1 MGELEINVFVPPPPP
16 PTSEQSTKE
25 KDLFPQ
31 KPGNLVFY
39 DNSLLNLVS
48 SLFTS
53 K

>member
-1 MGELEINVFVPPPPP
+1 MFLCSPIP
-16 PTSEQSTKE
+16 EQSTKE
-25 KDLFPQ
+25 NDLFPQ